1 MELVK
6 DFGIVFIRIITI
18 FPLMLWV
25 TLFIMGRRSIGEM
38 PVFDF
43 LVVLS
48 LGSVVGADIAEP
60 KIEHIPT
67 AFAILV
73 IGLVQKLFSYWVI
86 RYRRFGKLVT
96 FEPIIIIYE
105 GKLVHKN
112 LKKSKYSVDNIFQLL
127 RENQIFDPSTVKLAI
142 IEGSGNLS
150 ILEEA
155 KASTTSISYP
165 VIREGVIEEHILST
179 FGLDEVWLYAQ
190 LEQQQLDLKNIF
202 VATID
207 DKHQLHCTR
216 YIEPEHQQLPP
227 IVH

>member
-6 DFGIVFIRIITI
+6 DFSIVFIRIITI

-96 FEPIIIIYE
+96 FQPIIIIYE
-105 GKLVHKN
+105 GKLVHRN
-112 LKKSKYSVDNIFQLL
+112 LKKSKYSIDNILQML

-142 IEGSGNLS
+142 LEGSGNLS
-150 ILEEA
+150 ILEQA

-165 VIREGVIEEHILST
+165 VIREGVIEAHILST
-179 FGLDEVWLYAQ
+179 FGLDEVWLFDQ

-207 DKHQLHCTR
+207 DKHLLHCTT
-216 YIEPEHQQLPP
+216 YIEQAHQHLPP
-227 IVH
+227 LYH

>member
-1 MELVK
+1 MELINH
-6 DFGIVFIRIITI
+6 FGIVFIRILTI
-18 FPLMLWV
+18 FPLLLWV

-43 LVVLS
+43 LVVLA
-48 LGSVVGADIAEP
+48 LGSVVGADIADA
-60 KIEHIPT
+60 KIEHIHT
-67 AFAILV
+67 AFAVLV
-73 IGLVQKLFSYWVI
+73 IGFLQKLFSYWVI
-86 RYRRFGKLVT
+86 QYRRFGKLVT

-112 LKKSKYSVDNIFQLL
+112 LKKTKYSVDNIFQML

-150 ILEEA
+150 FLEEA
-155 KASTTSISYP
+155 KASTTNISYP

-179 FGLDEVWLYAQ
+179 FGLDDVWLLGQ
-190 LEQQQLDLKNIF
+190 LEQQQIDLKNIF

-207 DKHQLHCTR
+207 NKLQLHCTK